1 MTAYSAGSGE
11 LDGKVALVTGAGS
24 GIGYAIAE
32 RFANEGA
39 AVAIDYFGHDA
50 NAQALA
56 RDLNAAGAK
65 AVAIEAG
72 VTDAATV
79 EALVAQIVERFGRL
93 DVLVNNAG
101 IEKSHRCSR
110 STKPAG
116 TGRSRSTSKDC
127 FSACRR
133 RRGG

>member
-1 MTAYSAGSGE
+1 VTAYSAGSGE

-50 NAQALA
+50 
-56 RDLNAAGAK
+56 DAK

-72 VTDAATV
+72 VTDAAAV